1 MDAGAQP
8 QDCILKALPSLL
20 QGDVVHVLQAG
31 KRRSLAEGEMLIE
44 EGRASRSVHVVL
56 HGRLRVSRPYAGT
69 QITIATLGAGDVLGE
84 MGFLEGTSASASV
97 HAEEGGAEVL
107 EIDTDQVEVLLQSVP
122 GLAVRFYRSVGIA
135 LSQRVRRLINT
146 IPSLMVEEVAQVR
159 RHPESHTGRTGVAT
173 LPASILEPVEAFK
186 NTMAQAEHAIAKK
199 KIGMEVARQ
208 IVVPACEAVKNAL
221 QASVSRDRG
230 LEPAIGA
237 YMFRETFPIFM
248 ASRLGDIC
256 YTKPRGYAGDFETI
270 NMIYDNAPAGDGRLG
285 AFVDSWMLNT
295 GAPRAVRNRR
305 NSTAGRVRAIMAQ
318 VPDSEHIRLTSL
330 AVGPGREFFDVLGEP
345 GAERIQITGIDIDPG
360 SLEFV
365 ARKAE
370 AEGVASRLRL
380 VQGNIIRMALGRQPY
395 EAPPQHLVYSLGL
408 MDYLEDAVVVACLN
422 WMFEMLAPGGEAVI
436 GNFDSEN
443 PDHAFLDHVLEWVL
457 IHRSPDQ
464 LRELFS
470 RSKFGKRP
478 VEVVSDTSGIQLF
491 ARCVKD

>member
-1 MDAGAQP
+1 MVTDSQAQA
-8 QDCILKALPSLL
+8 CILEALPSLL
-20 QGDVVHVLQAG
+20 QADVVHVLQAG
-31 KRRSLAEGEMLIE
+31 RTRSLAEDEMLIE
-44 EGRASRSVHVVL
+44 EGRVSRSVHVVL
-56 HGRLRVSRPYAGT
+56 GGRLRVTRPYAGS

-84 MGFLEGTSASASV
+84 MGFIEGSSASASV
-97 HAEEGGAEVL
+97 LAEEGGAQVL
-107 EIDTDQVEVLLQSVP
+107 EVETDQVEVLLQSVP

-159 RHPESHTGRTGVAT
+159 RHPEGHTGRTGIAA

-199 KIGMEVARQ
+199 KIGHDEARA
-208 IVVPACEAVKNAL
+208 IVVPACETVKDAL
-221 QASVSRDRG
+221 QASVARDSG

-270 NMIYDNAPAGDGRLG
+270 NMIYDNAPEGDGRLG
-285 AFVDSWMLNT
+285 AHVDYWMLNT

-305 NSTAGRVRAIMAQ
+305 NSTADRVRAITARL
-318 VPDSEHIRLTSL
+318 PGSEPVRITSL
-330 AVGPGREFFDVLGEP
+330 AVGPGREFFDVLAEP
-345 GAERIQITGIDIDPG
+345 GADRIHITGIDIDPG

-365 ARKAE
+365 AQRAE
-370 AEGVASRLRL
+370 AAGLAARIRL

-395 EAPPQHLVYSLGL
+395 ESPPQHLVYSLGL

-422 WMFEMLAPGGEAVI
+422 WMFGMLAPGGEAVI

-443 PDHAFLDHVLEWVL
+443 PDHAFMDHVLEWVL

-464 LRELFS
+464 IRELFS

-478 VEVVSDTSGIQLF
+478 VDVVSDTSGIQLF
-491 ARCVKD
+491 ARCLKD